1 MEIAVQK
8 GLGVCHKTEFKLAHL
23 QVERLVLIEL
33 LLHKIPVRRIYI
45 VPVIQIHIRFHEHKV
60 FRDITQVRRDEF
72 FHQLL
77 LLLVVHDHIAAQK
90 QGIDH
95 KGGYVLSKPGE
106 GLML

>member
-33 LLHKIPVRRIYI
+33 LLHKIPVGPIYI
-45 VPVIQIHIRFHEHKV
+45 VPVIQIHIRLHEHKF
-60 FRDITQVRRDEF
+60 FRDITQVRRYKF
-72 FHQLL
+72 LHQLL
-77 LLLVVHDHIAAQK
+77 LLLVVHDHITAQK
-90 QGIDH
+90 KGVDH
-95 KGGYVLSKPGE
+95 KGGDILSEPGE